1 VTQFRLSGEVSSDNL
16 TAVRPVLHRLL
27 ESATIV
33 SSQDGLHVEGFMD
46 GTDAADVNR
55 RLLSALRRAEKKTR
69 LRVEWT
75 GEGHIHRFF
84 DYVPKAARPVST
96 PGSTGDTS
104 IGTSC

>member
-1 VTQFRLSGEVSSDNL
+1 MTQFSVSGQVTSDNL
-16 TAVRPVLHRLL
+16 TAVRPVLHQVLQG
-27 ESATIV
+27 ATVI

-75 GEGHIHRFF
+75 GESHIHRFF
-84 DYVPKAARPVST
+84 DYVPKSTRPISAACPT
-96 PGSTGDTS
+96 DDTS
-104 IGTSC
+104 S